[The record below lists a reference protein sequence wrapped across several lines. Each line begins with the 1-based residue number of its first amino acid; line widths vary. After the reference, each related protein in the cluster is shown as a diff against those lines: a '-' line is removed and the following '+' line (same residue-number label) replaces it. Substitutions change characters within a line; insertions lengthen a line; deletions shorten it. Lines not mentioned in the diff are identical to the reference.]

1 MVPGTSTILVDSLYL
16 LVPGTVLIIHSGTI
30 PVVNNNDDDDDDD
43 VVKRKNDSKV
53 AKDINIDLHLH
64 DVPHISS
71 ILCTQ

>member
-1 MVPGTSTILVDSLYL
+1 MVPGTSTILVDSI
-16 LVPGTVLIIHSGTI
+16 PAGTVLIIHSGTI